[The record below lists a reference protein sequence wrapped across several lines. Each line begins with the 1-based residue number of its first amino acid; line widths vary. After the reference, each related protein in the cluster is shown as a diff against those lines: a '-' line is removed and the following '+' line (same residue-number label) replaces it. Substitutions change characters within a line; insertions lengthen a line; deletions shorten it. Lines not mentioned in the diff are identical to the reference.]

1 MTRKILVYP
10 HTDGSGWSWAD
21 VPPVKHP
28 DDPPVRRGPTTR
40 AAALAG
46 AQRRAARY
54 TDAQIVDAFPP
65 DYTAQ
70 DHRTV
75 CEQPVPATTVEIRRM
90 AADGL
95 TWYEVWHNNIRIG
108 SAGTEPDAIAQ
119 ARAAWR
125 VEP

>member
-1 MTRKILVYP
+1 MTRKIVICP
-10 HTDGSGWSWAD
+10 HADGSGWSWAD
-21 VPPVKHP
+21 VPTVETA
-28 DDPPVRRGPTTR
+28 DDPVVRRHETTR
-40 AAALAG
+40 AQALA
-46 AQRRAARY
+46 ARRCAARY